1 MTTGTLPPYLLG
13 LARSGGWLDRPAV
26 TDEVTGRVLR
36 HADVY
41 TLAAALG
48 GALADAGV
56 APGDRVGFCVGDR
69 AEWFPAF
76 LACAHAGAVPLLVN
90 PHVSEGLRESQ
101 YDVGAAAWR
110 LDWHD
115 DRLRLVR
122 RDGDATA
129 GTWTLD
135 ELAGAAPAV
144 ADLPALADA
153 GTETLYAQF
162 SSGTTG
168 EAKAVF
174 HRACDLPA
182 YAGAVAALRLGPDDR
197 IVSVSQLYFAYGFNN
212 EFVYP
217 MTSGAQAFLTAGRR
231 SPDDVL
237 HAVAGHRATLLFS
250 VPSALAALDGRGVRG
265 ADLRGIVSAGEPLPA
280 SVEERVTA
288 AFGVPVYE
296 QIGCTEVGNAFC
308 ANGPGA
314 YAPRS
319 AGPVSPGYQVEL
331 RPSDSEHV
339 VRLREQTGHDL
350 GDIWVR
356 GPSIPER
363 VRTAGG
369 PRQLLVD
376 GWLPTGDFGYWN
388 ADGGLVVL
396 GRRDDIVLVGGISVS
411 AVAVENA
418 LRRTG
423 LLTDVAVTT
432 WLDERGAS
440 RLVALVVP
448 REQQPVDDLAEQV
461 ARAVAGDLERFQM
474 PSRYVPATAVPR
486 TPSGKIQR
494 HLVRAA
500 VQDAL
505 TAVGA

>member
-1 MTTGTLPPYLLG
+1 M
-13 LARSGGWLDRPAV
+13 
-26 TDEVTGRVLR
+26 TDEISGRVLR

-41 TLAAALG
+41 TLAAAFG
-48 GALADAGV
+48 RELADRGV
-56 APGDRVGFCVGDR
+56 SPGDRVGFCVGDR

-76 LACAHAGAVPLLVN
+76 LGCAHAGAVPLLVN
-90 PHVSEGLRESQ
+90 PHVSDGLRESQ
-101 YDVGAAAWR
+101 YDVGAAGWR

-122 RDGDATA
+122 RASGDTA
-129 GTWTLD
+129 GSWTLD
-135 ELAGAAPAV
+135 ELAATAPAV
-144 ADLPALADA
+144 DDLPALAEA

-174 HRACDLPA
+174 HRACDVPA
-182 YAGAVAALRLGPDDR
+182 YAAAVGALRLCPDDR

-217 MTSGAQAFLTAGRR
+217 MASGAQVFLTAGRR
-231 SPDDVL
+231 TPDAVL

-250 VPSALAALDGRGVRG
+250 VPSALAALDGRGVRS

-280 SVEERVTA
+280 VVEERVTA
-288 AFGVPVYE
+288 AFDVAVYE

-308 ANGPGA
+308 ANGPA
-314 YAPRS
+314 AHAPRS
-319 AGPVSPGYQVEL
+319 AGPISPGYQVEV

-339 VRLREQTGHDL
+339 ARLREQTGHDL

-356 GPSIPER
+356 GPSIPEQ
-363 VRTAGG
+363 VTTAGG
-369 PRQLLVD
+369 TRQLLVG

-388 ADGGLVVL
+388 EAGGLVVL

-448 REQQPVDDLAEQV
+448 REGQPVGELADQV
-461 ARAVAGDLERFQM
+461 ARAAAGDLERFQM
-474 PSRYVPATAVPR
+474 PARYVPATAVPR

-500 VQDAL
+500 VEDAL
-505 TAVGA
+505 TTVDTLTAVEA